1 MRLAEA
7 RARRSVL
14 LRDSSFISTDAKG
27 SSDSY
32 KRALNTTSRPQVGLQ
47 VGTGGCNLLAPLRKL
62 TTSTCLTIDS
72 PPSGEWKEPFHK
84 HSPFQSI
91 QTPRRVCLAHENVGR
106 SAPLISPKQPDMKA
120 PQLQVQVPHQTAH
133 LRLQILPGRVRPG
146 RRHQKICQVQG
157 PRLVQPVRGI
167 DYHRSTLLPWSCIT
181 PVAIYWLEETHTAWL
196 LASAMSAHPPS
207 AGSETGRRTAGNVH
221 SRSWRPDPPRLSCSG
236 SKSSKPTR
244 GATRG
249 ATSTLLE
256 ESPSSKA
263 CPPCGSRDWG
273 CALLWWRES
282 ESPPIAGDSIHAC
295 TELWFVRLRG
305 DLCKKPQTCCRCE
318 SVHAAV
324 PAMAENALELTTL
337 LPAPSGLCATGS
349 EVLTIVTKPVCPWI
363 LLPRLDH
370 DTWRHLCPTA
380 SELWCCCGR
389 PRCANGPKST
399 LSKGFEISAKTAAGA
414 CVVNCQVWKGALK
427 TKWWPSAAERGEW
440 ASPLLLVKAH
450 SQIRYRGK
458 NALIPIHTQPQEL
471 MKLSALWL
479 AGVSRDWAKISHS
492 SK

>member
-1 MRLAEA
+1 
-7 RARRSVL
+7 
-14 LRDSSFISTDAKG
+14 
-27 SSDSY
+27 
-32 KRALNTTSRPQVGLQ
+32 
-47 VGTGGCNLLAPLRKL
+47 
-62 TTSTCLTIDS
+62 
-72 PPSGEWKEPFHK
+72 
-84 HSPFQSI
+84 
-91 QTPRRVCLAHENVGR
+91 
-106 SAPLISPKQPDMKA
+106 
-120 PQLQVQVPHQTAH
+120 
-133 LRLQILPGRVRPG
+133 
-146 RRHQKICQVQG
+146 
-157 PRLVQPVRGI
+157 
-167 DYHRSTLLPWSCIT
+167 
-181 PVAIYWLEETHTAWL
+181 
-196 LASAMSAHPPS
+196 MSAHPPS

-221 SRSWRPDPPRLSCSG
+221 SRSWRTDPPRLSCSG
-236 SKSSKPTR
+236 SKSSKP
-244 GATRG
+244 TRG

-282 ESPPIAGDSIHAC
+282 DSPPIAGDSIHAC
-295 TELWFVRLRG
+295 TELWFVRLLG

-337 LPAPSGLCATGS
+337 LPAPSGLYATGS
-349 EVLTIVTKPVCPWI
+349 EVLTIVTKPVCPWT
-363 LLPRLDH
+363 LLPRLESMCPS
-370 DTWRHLCPTA
+370 WPRHVTSSLPHGLRA
-380 SELWCCCGR
+380 SMLLR
-389 PRCANGPKST
+389 KTTKST

-458 NALIPIHTQPQEL
+458 NALIPFHTQPQEL